1 MQVVQLYTSWD
12 KQYRVPAERP
22 TFFFKLSTLSIILSM
37 DFSVSSAFKDP
48 ELEGELKLFA
58 IVWTLFISRSMF
70 FWDVLN
76 IFR

>member
-1 MQVVQLYTSWD
+1 
-12 KQYRVPAERP
+12 
-22 TFFFKLSTLSIILSM
+22 M

>member
-1 MQVVQLYTSWD
+1 
-12 KQYRVPAERP
+12 
-22 TFFFKLSTLSIILSM
+22 M
-37 DFSVSSAFKDP
+37 DLSVSSAVKDP
-48 ELEGELKLFA
+48 EFEGELRLFA